1 MSIAPLFAMD
11 STATLESQIELLTD
25 VYNRV
30 QMLRQVPP
38 ILLRPPVSFEPFT
51 AQTIRGEFQRV
62 KEVGDLIRSDP
73 TQEALNRA
81 QKSHEADTT
90 GLDSNPRREN
100 RKRRYV
106 PPKLL
111 V

>member
-1 MSIAPLFAMD
+1 MD
-11 STATLESQIELLTD
+11 STATLESQIALLTD

-30 QMLRQVPP
+30 QTLRQVPP

-62 KEVGDLIRSDP
+62 KEVGDLIRSAP

-81 QKSHEADTT
+81 QKSLEADNT
-90 GLDSNPRREN
+90 GLDANPRREN
-100 RKRRYV
+100 RKRRYA

>member
-1 MSIAPLFAMD
+1 MD

-30 QMLRQVPP
+30 QTLRQVPP

-51 AQTIRGEFQRV
+51 AQTIRGEFHRV
-62 KEVGDLIRSDP
+62 KEVGELIRSAP

-81 QKSHEADTT
+81 QKSLEADNT
-90 GLDSNPRREN
+90 GLDANPRREN
-100 RKRRYV
+100 RKRRYA
-106 PPKLL
+106 PLKLL